1 MAYNVQFK
9 FITLTNW
16 NNQIAADKTPDPNT
30 FYRVEKGAGLYDLYL
45 GSELLSN
52 QDDIDSA
59 KERLGVAE
67 ADIVALETLTA
78 GFESKTIKA
87 YIDDAIAGV
96 SAGELASKIQA
107 AENAI
112 KTIQETTIPA
122 AIATA
127 KGYTDTEVG
136 KVASNLAE
144 TAGDLAEVDG
154 RLTTAEGEISTLKDV
169 VGSSASGLVKDVA
182 DLQTLTGQ
190 HTTDIADN
198 KNAIQTLNGTG
209 DGSVR
214 KIAANEINTLIGA
227 VSDADTIDNIT
238 ELVTYVNTNG
248 ASLAAVVAES
258 GQNKDKIDKVIDGTT
273 TVPKAADATTL
284 GGKAVDHFAVASEVN
299 ASLDLKA
306 DKSTT
311 YTKSEVDAELAK
323 KAAANNVY
331 TKAEADA
338 LINVKANS
346 ADVYTKDQVD
356 EELGKKANS
365 ADVYTK
371 TAADALINAKADK
384 AITLAG
390 YGITDAYTKS
400 DVYTKTEADNSASS
414 IAEGKVS
421 TLKTE
426 LLGQEGDADTTAP
439 PTIYSVKAYATKV
452 AAAALSSANSTADTK
467 IATAIDNALAWTS
480 IESL

>member
-9 FITLTNW
+9 FITLANW
-16 NNQIAADKTPDPNT
+16 NNQIAAGKTPDPNT

-52 QDDIDSA
+52 QDAIDA
-59 KERLGVAE
+59 AVERIGVVE
-67 ADIVALETLTA
+67 ADIVTLETLTA
-78 GFESKTIKA
+78 GFEGTTIKK
-87 YIDDAIAGV
+87 YIDDEIAGV
-96 SAGELASKIQA
+96 SAGELASKIEA
-107 AENAI
+107 AETAI

-122 AIATA
+122 AIQTA
-127 KGYTDTEVG
+127 KDHADTEVG
-136 KVASNLAE
+136 KVSASLAE

-154 RLTTAEGEISTLKDV
+154 RLTTAEGEIDALQRV
-169 VGSSASGLVKDVA
+169 VGNSASGLVKDVA
-182 DLQTLTGQ
+182 DLQTLTGT
-190 HTTDIADN
+190 HTSDIADN
-198 KNAIQTLNGTG
+198 KTAIQTLNGSG

-214 KIAANEINTLIGA
+214 KIAADEINTLIGA

-248 ASLAAVVAES
+248 ASLAGVVAKANSNEE
-258 GQNKDKIDKVIDGTT
+258 KIDKVIDGTT

-284 GGKAVDHFAVASEVN
+284 SGKAVDHFAVASEVN
-299 ASLDLKA
+299 ANLDLKA
-306 DKSTT
+306 DKETT
-311 YTKSEVDAELAK
+311 YTKAEVNAELDK

-346 ADVYTKDQVD
+346 ADVYTKGQVN

-365 ADVYTK
+365 TDVYTK
-371 TAADALINAKADK
+371 NEADALINAKADK
-384 AITLAG
+384 ATSLAG

-400 DVYTKTEADNSASS
+400 EVYTKTESDNSATS

-421 TLKTE
+421 SLKTE
-426 LLGQEGDADTTAP
+426 LLGTEGDVDSTAP
-439 PTIYSVKAYATKV
+439 PTIYSVKAHATN
-452 AAAALSSANSTADTK
+452 AAANAVILAGQQADTK
-467 IATAIDNALAWTS
+467 ISAAINNALAWTEIS
-480 IESL
+480 SL

>member
-16 NNQIAADKTPDPNT
+16 NNQIAAGKTPDPNT

-67 ADIVALETLTA
+67 ADIIALETLTA

-122 AIATA
+122 AIKTA

-136 KVASNLAE
+136 KVASN
-144 TAGDLAEVDG
+144 LAEVDG

-182 DLQTLTGQ
+182 DLRTLTGI
-190 HTTDIADN
+190 HTENIA
-198 KNAIQTLNGTG
+198 KNATAIETLNGSG

-214 KIAANEINTLIGA
+214 KIAADEINTLIGA
-227 VSDADTIDNIT
+227 VSDKDTIDNIT
-238 ELVTYVNTNG
+238 ELVTYVNENG
-248 ASLAAVVAES
+248 ADLAEVVVKANANE
-258 GQNKDKIDKVIDGTT
+258 GKIDNVLNGTT
-273 TVPKAADATTL
+273 TVPKAADAATL
-284 GGKAVDHFAVASEVN
+284 GGNAASHFAVASEVS
-299 ASLDLKA
+299 ASLVNKADKATTYTKDEVDAELAKKADADNVYTKSEADGKLDLKA

-311 YTKSEVDAELAK
+311 YTKDEVDSKLA
-323 KAAANNVY
+323 
-331 TKAEADA
+331 D
-338 LINVKANS
+338 KANS
-346 ADVYTKDQVD
+346 ADVYTKGQVD
-356 EELGKKANS
+356 AELAEK
-365 ADVYTK
+365 
-371 TAADALINAKADK
+371 ADAAT
-384 AITLAG
+384 TLAG

-400 DVYTKTEADNSASS
+400 EVYTKTEADTSAAS
-414 IAEGKVS
+414 IADGKVAA
-421 TLKTE
+421 LKTT
-426 LLGQEGDADTTAP
+426 LLGTEGDDADTTAP

>member
-1 MAYNVQFK
+1 MANNVKFK
-9 FITLTNW
+9 FITATNW
-16 NNQIAADKTPDPNT
+16 NNQLAAGKTPDPNT
-30 FYRVEKGAGLYDLYL
+30 FYRVEGTGTYDLYL

-52 QDDIDSA
+52 QDAIDA
-59 KERLGVAE
+59 AVVRVGANE
-67 ADIVALETLTA
+67 ANIIALQTLTA
-78 GFESKTIKA
+78 GFENKTIKK

-96 SAGELASKIQA
+96 EAGDLKSKIDA
-107 AENAI
+107 AEQAI
-112 KTIQETTIPA
+112 KTLQETTVPGVL
-122 AIATA
+122 TSA
-127 KGYTDTEVG
+127 KGYTDEKVGEVAG
-136 KVASNLAE
+136 DLAE
-144 TAGDLAEVDG
+144 TAGDVEALAG
-154 RLTTAEGEISTLKDV
+154 RVTTAEGEIDALQTA
-169 VGSSASGLVKDVA
+169 VGDASSGLVKDVA
-182 DLQTLTGQ
+182 GLQTLTGT
-190 HTTDIADN
+190 HTENIA
-198 KNAIQTLNGTG
+198 KNATAIETLNGSG

-214 KIAANEINTLIGA
+214 KIAADEINTLIGA

-346 ADVYTKDQVD
+346 ADVYTKGQVD

-371 TAADALINAKADK
+371 TVADALINAKADK
-384 AITLAG
+384 ATTLAG

-400 DVYTKTEADNSASS
+400 DVYTKTEADNSATS

-421 TLKTE
+421 ALRTE
-426 LLGQEGDADTTAP
+426 LLGKEGDADSTTP
-439 PTIYSVKAYATKV
+439 PTIYSVKTHATN
-452 AAAALSSANSTADTK
+452 AAAAAVTLAGQQADTK
-467 IATAIDNALAWTS
+467 ISTAINNALTWTEIS
-480 IESL
+480 SL